1 MGFLSQEREEGSE
14 VTVGSTAAS
23 WNLLENLGYD
33 TAEITKT
40 RCRMQG
46 AEFQA
51 FGSCVR
57 NKGLMENKTCS
68 QYKQPFATRAQC

>member
-33 TAEITKT
+33 MAEVTRT

-46 AEFQA
+46 LSFRHL
-51 FGSCVR
+51 GVVLGIR
-57 NKGLMENKTCS
+57 G
-68 QYKQPFATRAQC
+68 